1 MNLTQLRDQFP
12 VTRRYAYLNH
22 ASVGGLSKPVVGA
35 MTRYVTERG
44 QGGSEALTNWDAD
57 IERVRQSC
65 ARFVGAHR
73 DEITFTGSVSHGL
86 NIVACGLDWRDGDN
100 LICAE
105 TEFTANIYPWTNLQ
119 RRGVE
124 VRFAP
129 ARENRILVKDIA
141 SLMDRRTRLVAISF
155 VEFQSGYRNDLDALA
170 ALCHARGAYLCV
182 DGIQGL
188 GALQFSVAQ
197 TPVDFVAAHAAKW
210 MIGPI
215 GAGFLYVRRALLQVL
230 DPVMAGWRSIV
241 DRDNYFKYDSPLRE
255 SGERYEPG
263 SPNFAGLL
271 GMEAA
276 IELLLSVGMDEIEAR
291 ILSLT
296 DYLIAGLQAR
306 GCAIDTPIAHR
317 CERSG
322 IVSFRHPAVDSAELC
337 ERLHAAGVIV
347 SLRGDLI
354 RVSPHFFNTEDELD
368 RLLTVLPQQRRTEIT
383 TNEGSDKA
391 GLPGL
396 GRIPCQSCAPRSSWR
411 APA

>member
-1 MNLTQLRDQFP
+1 MKMRGQFP

-22 ASVGGLSKPVVGA
+22 ASAGALPDPVTQA
-35 MTRYVTERG
+35 MIRYLNERG
-44 QGGSEALTNWDAD
+44 ESGSVALADWDAD
-57 IERVRQSC
+57 IERVRQAC

-73 DEITFTGSVSHGL
+73 DEIVFTGSISHGL
-86 NIVACGLDWRDGDN
+86 NIVACGLDWREGDN

-129 ARENRILVKDIA
+129 ASNSRILLEDVA
-141 SLMDRRTRLVAISF
+141 SLMDAQTRLVAISF
-155 VEFQSGYRNDLDALA
+155 VEFQSGFRNDLDGLV
-170 ALCHARGAYLCV
+170 ALCRKRGAYLCV

-188 GALQFSVAQ
+188 GALQLSVAE
-197 TPVDFVAAHAAKW
+197 TPVDFLAAHAAKW
-210 MIGPI
+210 MLGPI
-215 GAGFLYVRRALLQVL
+215 GSGFLYVRRELLQAL
-230 DPVMAGWRSIV
+230 DPVMAGWRSVV
-241 DRDNYFKYDSPLRE
+241 DRDDYFKYDSPLCDC
-255 SGERYEPG
+255 GERYEPG

-276 IELLLSVGMDEIEAR
+276 IELLLSTGMEEIETR

-296 DYLIAGLQAR
+296 DYLISGLWTR
-306 GCAIDTPIAHR
+306 GCAIDTPVSDR
-317 CERSG
+317 RERSG

-354 RVSPHFFNTEDELD
+354 RVSPHFYNTEDELD
-368 RLLTVLPQQRRTEIT
+368 QLLTVLPQ
-383 TNEGSDKA
+383 
-391 GLPGL
+391 
-396 GRIPCQSCAPRSSWR
+396 
-411 APA
+411 